1 MSVAQQ
7 VAKRAKYKTTVKDPG
22 TPGVINL
29 TREKLIFKPNDP
41 TSKNK
46 LEVDFGLIKSHKH
59 TKEGSNKPPW
69 LNLVHSQGS
78 YIFEF
83 ESFSDLHVCRE
94 LVGIALSKHVET
106 TKVVSTTEVVSDKQL
121 SAAEMTLRIKL
132 LQENSKLQK
141 LHKELVA
148 SGKITESE
156 FWATKKKLLDQDESR
171 KLKQRIG
178 FKNSL
183 IFDTKPTSDGRINQ
197 VKFQLTPEIKY
208 QIFSLKPAVH
218 QAFLNWVN
226 TKKMSEV
233 DFWNKY
239 FKAEYIHSTKNT
251 IAAAAEAAEDED
263 LAVFLKDDEILE
275 NEARKKVRRVD
286 PTLDMEADQ
295 GDDYTHLPD
304 HGIFRDGSKETSEA
318 QNTLYRRTLLQDLN
332 RQSEVVLE
340 GKTLDIDMEHPR
352 TLAEVLAQRKQES
365 DGVIEEERRNRI
377 SKMAQIE
384 DLQAQDDHPFAPL
397 SIKDPRDYFDSQQA
411 NAVKTLDD
419 SLAGKETLRCN
430 LSSEQVYGSL
440 RKSISNIKAEGLK
453 DPLLSPEVALKVL
466 SGLTKNISST
476 KSNLGKSSQE
486 SVLDILPNTIK
497 EKLLDHWVCS
507 QELLRHFWSSYPVTT
522 QSLVNKAR
530 RLKDAI
536 SQIDSKLEEIKV
548 SAKSDLRH
556 QVSLVVHPMQQALE
570 AALLHYDADER
581 KRNAK
586 GPKPN
591 GYV

>member
-1 MSVAQQ
+1 MSSAQ
-7 VAKRAKYKTTVKDPG
+7 VVKRAKYKTTVKDPG
-22 TPGVINL
+22 TPGFLKL
-29 TREKLIFKPNDP
+29 TRDKFVFKPNDP
-41 TSKNK
+41 TSTNK
-46 LEVDFGLIKSHKH
+46 LDVEFRFIKSHKH

-69 LNLVHSQGS
+69 LNLTHGQGS
-78 YIFEF
+78 YIFEL

-94 LVGIALSKHVET
+94 LVGIALSKHGEA
-106 TKVVSTTEVVSDKQL
+106 TKVISEEQL

-132 LQENSKLQK
+132 LQENSKLQR

-148 SGKITESE
+148 SGKLTESE

-183 IFDTKPTSDGRINQ
+183 IFDTKPMSDGRINQ

-208 QIFSLKPAVH
+208 QIFALKPAVH
-218 QAFLNWVN
+218 QAFLNFVPS
-226 TKKMSEV
+226 KMNEV

-239 FKAEYIHSTKNT
+239 FKAEYLHSTKNAV
-251 IAAAAEAAEDED
+251 AAAAEAAEDED

-275 NEARKKVRRVD
+275 IEARKKVRRVD

-304 HGIFRDGSKETSEA
+304 HGIFRDGSKDISEV
-318 QNTLYRRTLLQDLN
+318 QNSLYKRTLLQDLN
-332 RQSEVVLE
+332 RQGAVVLE
-340 GKTLDIDMEHPR
+340 GKTLDMEMENPR
-352 TLAEVLAQRKQES
+352 TVAEILARRKQETG
-365 DGVIEEERRNRI
+365 GVLDEERRNRI
-377 SKMAQIE
+377 SMTPIE
-384 DLQAQDDHPFAPL
+384 DLQEQDNHPYAPL
-397 SIKDPRDYFDSQQA
+397 CIKDPRDYFDSQQA

-419 SLAGKETLRCN
+419 SQAGMEKMICSLGPE
-430 LSSEQVYGSL
+430 EAYGSL
-440 RKSISNIKAEGLK
+440 RASISKIKATGLR
-453 DPLLSPEVALKVL
+453 DSLFSPEVALKVL

-476 KSNLGKSSQE
+476 KYHLGKSSQE
-486 SVLDILPNTIK
+486 SVLDILPNTTK

-522 QSLVNKAR
+522 QNLNNKTK
-530 RLKDAI
+530 RLKDSI
-536 SQIDSKLEEIKV
+536 SQIYSKLEEIKV

-556 QVSLVVHPMQQALE
+556 QVSLVVHPMQQALD
-570 AALLHYDADER
+570 AALLHYDADIR
-581 KRNAK
+581 KRNAR
-586 GPKPN
+586 GAKPN